1 MTLLLASSPQ
11 ALSSRAPRPEDAF
24 DRAVRAHDADPTSE
38 AGRALDGFPIRS
50 GHEEVPIPH
59 LPEEGADWTLAETLA
74 EIERRG
80 ARLVLTSG
88 GVRVRHA
95 HRLAD
100 LARNVARHER
110 ALAVWLGLRGT
121 PVPAPFDAPEWDG
134 ATRLLAAWFALDFEA
149 PPTPFAL
156 RPGETCVDASLL
168 RAGVAGRLAAGPDAP
183 SAPRLRA
190 ELAVL
195 FERYAPS
202 VQTAPAPAPRRLAA

>member
-11 ALSSRAPRPEDAF
+11 ASPSSPDAF
-24 DRAVRAHDADPTSE
+24 DRAVAAHDADPHSR
-38 AGRALDGFPIRS
+38 AGRALEGLPLRS
-50 GHEEVPIPH
+50 APEAAAMPR
-59 LPEEGADWTLAETLA
+59 LPEPGGDWTLAETLA

-88 GVRVRHA
+88 GLRVRHA

-110 ALAVWLGLRGT
+110 ALAVWLGLVGT

-134 ATRLLAAWFALDFEA
+134 AVRLHAAWFALDFEA

-168 RAGVAGRLAAGPDAP
+168 RAGIAGRLAAGPQAP
-183 SAPRLRA
+183 SAERLRA

-195 FERYAPS
+195 FERHAPE
-202 VQTAPAPAPRRLAA
+202 VQKAPVAVPRRLAA